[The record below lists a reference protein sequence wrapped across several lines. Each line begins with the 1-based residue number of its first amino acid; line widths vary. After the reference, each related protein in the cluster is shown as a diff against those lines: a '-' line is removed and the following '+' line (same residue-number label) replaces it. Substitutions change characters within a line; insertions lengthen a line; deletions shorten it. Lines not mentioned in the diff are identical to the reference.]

1 MKKIAILVLVMVM
14 SLSSIGQEQPWVT
27 SLPIAKIM
35 ARAENK
41 MILMIWDNAA
51 KYPLPV
57 LVRNSKGRA
66 IVVDDLFAS
75 PALNE
80 IIWNTFIP
88 VVVGEASYADLFA
101 EIEGKRKQTYI
112 DKFNNDALKVMDAN
126 GNILGTSSMFVE
138 IIDFS
143 KFLAKYNLDTSYI
156 QQELINYNTDKN
168 FYSAFYLASKY
179 IDYGMYVNTGVREE
193 ILELSD
199 LYFDEAEVLINEEN
213 PEDKD
218 DLLQRI
224 LLTKMKKD
232 LIRNKPRKVLRQ
244 LKKLKDVTIEK
255 VNQPLLNFIY
265 YTAYRLQSDQD
276 KFQPLE
282 KEISLLNLKR
292 AQRIVEI
299 NR

>member
-1 MKKIAILVLVMVM
+1 MKKIAILVLVVTV
-14 SLSSIGQEQPWVT
+14 SLSSIGQERPWVT

-51 KYPLPV
+51 QYPLPV
-57 LVRNSKGRA
+57 LVRNSQGRA

-88 VVVGEASYADLFA
+88 VIVGEASYADLFA
-101 EIEGKRKQTYI
+101 EIQGKRKQTYI
-112 DKFNNDALKVMDAN
+112 DKFDNDALKVMDAN

-143 KFLAKYNLDTSYI
+143 KFLDKYNLDTSYI
-156 QQELINYNTDKN
+156 RQELINYNSNQN

-179 IDYGMYVNTGVREE
+179 IDYSMYVNAMAREE
-193 ILELSD
+193 ILELAD
-199 LYFDEAEVLINEEN
+199 LYFAEAELLLNQEN
-213 PEDKD
+213 PEDKAV
-218 DLLQRI
+218 LTQRV

-244 LKKLKDVTIEK
+244 LKKLEDVNIEK
-255 VNQPLLNFIY
+255 VNKPLLNFAY
-265 YTAYRLQSDQD
+265 YTAYRLQSNQD
-276 KFQPLE
+276 KFQLLE
-282 KEISLLNLKR
+282 KEISLLNLKH

-299 NR
+299 NK

>member
-1 MKKIAILVLVMVM
+1 MKKIAILVLVVTV
-14 SLSSIGQEQPWVT
+14 SLSSIGQERPWVT

-51 KYPLPV
+51 QYPLPV
-57 LVRNSKGRA
+57 LVRNSQGRA

-88 VVVGEASYADLFA
+88 VIVGEASYADLFA
-101 EIEGKRKQTYI
+101 EIQGKRKQTYI
-112 DKFNNDALKVMDAN
+112 DKFDNDALKVMDAN

-143 KFLAKYNLDTSYI
+143 KFLDKYNLDTSYI
-156 QQELINYNTDKN
+156 QQELINYNSNQN

-179 IDYGMYVNTGVREE
+179 IDYSMYVNAMAREE
-193 ILELSD
+193 ILELAD
-199 LYFDEAEVLINEEN
+199 LYFAEAELLLNQEN
-213 PEDKD
+213 PEDKAV
-218 DLLQRI
+218 LTQRV

-244 LKKLKDVTIEK
+244 LKKLEDVNIEK
-255 VNQPLLNFIY
+255 VNKPLLNFAY
-265 YTAYRLQSDQD
+265 YTAYRLQSNQD
-276 KFQPLE
+276 KFQLLE
-282 KEISLLNLKR
+282 KEISLLNLKH

-299 NR
+299 NK